1 MDNADLNKE
10 VATPQKQPSEVLYKK
25 DFTRKQLCQSSKHLK
40 LRPAALLKM
49 RPWYMCFPVNFEK
62 FLEHLFLQNTRL
74 LLSDIESKYFTTSD
88 HNNFMRDI
96 LDIKIKDKRKG
107 ISLDL
112 WTTLI

>member
-62 FLEHLFLQNTRL
+62 FVRSPIFTAHLAASVR
-74 LLSDIESKYFTTSD
+74 Y
-88 HNNFMRDI
+88 
-96 LDIKIKDKRKG
+96 
-107 ISLDL
+107 
-112 WTTLI
+112 